1 MAPILQSENTIY
13 SPPFMGGVKG
23 VGLFMLMKRVFCLLL
38 VLCTSCPLIWSKGY
52 QAQRLVGEVFNTSY
66 HIIYEGNGEDWHDSI
81 RVLFREFDGSLSM
94 FNDTSILS
102 RMNRNDQTVR
112 ANAYV
117 QTVVRKAQEISA
129 NTNGAFDIT
138 VAPLVNLWGF
148 GFKNSDKV
156 TAEAVDSIRKFVGY
170 RKICLDADGRLSK
183 ADSRTQLDAS
193 SIAKGYMCDVIGTW
207 LKGKGVTNYMV
218 EIGGEV
224 SLLGTNPEG
233 KEWGVGINV
242 PEEDALQ
249 RVNGIMNV
257 IHLSSGG
264 VATSGNYRNFYYRD
278 GKRYAHTIDPRTGYP
293 VQQDIL
299 SSTVIAPDCLTAD
312 AYATAFMVMGYKK
325 AMEVLAK
332 NPTITAYFVL
342 DEAHTDPPPCPSHKR
357 RGVVTTIPAKKCIVI
372 NDN

>member
-1 MAPILQSENTIY
+1 
-13 SPPFMGGVKG
+13 
-23 VGLFMLMKRVFCLLL
+23 MKRVFCLLL

-156 TAEAVDSIRKFVGY
+156 TA
-170 RKICLDADGRLSK
+170 
-183 ADSRTQLDAS
+183 
-193 SIAKGYMCDVIGTW
+193 
-207 LKGKGVTNYMV
+207 
-218 EIGGEV
+218 
-224 SLLGTNPEG
+224 
-233 KEWGVGINV
+233 
-242 PEEDALQ
+242 
-249 RVNGIMNV
+249 
-257 IHLSSGG
+257 
-264 VATSGNYRNFYYRD
+264 
-278 GKRYAHTIDPRTGYP
+278 TIW
-293 VQQDIL
+293 
-299 SSTVIAPDCLTAD
+299 
-312 AYATAFMVMGYKK
+312 
-325 AMEVLAK
+325 
-332 NPTITAYFVL
+332 
-342 DEAHTDPPPCPSHKR
+342 
-357 RGVVTTIPAKKCIVI
+357 
-372 NDN
+372 

>member
-1 MAPILQSENTIY
+1 
-13 SPPFMGGVKG
+13 
-23 VGLFMLMKRVFCLLL
+23 MLMKRVFCLLL

-156 TAEAVDSIRKFVGY
+156 TAEAVDSIRQFVGY
-170 RKICLDADGRLSK
+170 RKICLYADGQLSK
-183 ADSRTQLDAS
+183 ADPRTQLDAS
-193 SIAKGYMCDVIGTW
+193 SIAKGYMCDVIGSW
-207 LKGKGVTNYMV
+207 FRGKGVNNYMV
-218 EIGGEV
+218 EIGGEIA
-224 SLLGTNPEG
+224 LLGTNPDG

-249 RVNGIMNV
+249 RVNGIMKV
-257 IHLSSGG
+257 IRMSSGG

-293 VQQDIL
+293 VQQDII

-312 AYATAFMVMGYKK
+312 AYATAFMVMGYEK

-332 NPTITAYFVL
+332 NPTITAYFVFD
-342 DEAHTDPPPCPSHKR
+342 DEDHEGEYRVVCNNSLIGKTGKR
-357 RGVVTTIPAKKCIVI
+357 
-372 NDN
+372 

>member
-1 MAPILQSENTIY
+1 M
-13 SPPFMGGVKG
+13 
-23 VGLFMLMKRVFCLLL
+23 LFMKRVFCLLL

-129 NTNGAFDIT
+129 NTKGAFDIT
-138 VAPLVNLWGF
+138 IAPLVNLWGF

-156 TAEAVDSIRKFVGY
+156 TAEAVDSIRQFVGY
-170 RKICLDADGRLSK
+170 RKICLDADGQLSK
-183 ADSRTQLDAS
+183 ADPRTQLDAS
-193 SIAKGYMCDVIGTW
+193 SIAKGYMCDIVGDW
-207 LKGKGVTNYMV
+207 LKGKGIENYMV

-224 SLLGTNPEG
+224 ALLGYNPNG
-233 KEWGVGINV
+233 VGWGVGINV
-242 PEEDALQ
+242 PHEDALQ
-249 RVNGIMNV
+249 RVNGILNTFR
-257 IHLSSGG
+257 LTSGG

-312 AYATAFMVMGYKK
+312 AYATAFMVMGLEKAKK
-325 AMEVLAK
+325 VLDK
-332 NPTITAYFVL
+332 DSSLKAYFIVA
-342 DEAHTDPPPCPSHKR
+342 DENSKDGYK
-357 RGVVTTIPAKKCIVI
+357 VVNLTGHSL
-372 NDN
+372 

>member
-1 MAPILQSENTIY
+1 MSVRICLAKSEDRK
-13 SPPFMGGVKG
+13 VKN
-23 VGLFMLMKRVFCLLL
+23 VFCQLL
-38 VLCTSCPLIWSKGY
+38 VLCGSFLSVYGKGY

-66 HIIYEGNGEDWHDSI
+66 HIIYEDKGENWHDSI

-102 RMNRNDQTVR
+102 RMNRNDRNVK

-117 QTVVRKAQEISA
+117 QTVVRKAQEVSA
-129 NTNGAFDIT
+129 CTDGAFDIT

-156 TAEAVDSIRKFVGY
+156 TDKAVDSIRSFVGY
-170 RKICLDADGRLSK
+170 QKIYLDAEGQLRK
-183 ADSRTQLDAS
+183 ADPRIQLDAS
-193 SIAKGYMCDVIGTW
+193 SIAKGYMCDIVGDW
-207 LKGKGVTNYMV
+207 LKGKGIENYMV

-224 SLLGTNPEG
+224 TLLGSNPTG
-233 KEWGVGINV
+233 VEWGVGINV
-242 PEEDALQ
+242 PQEDALQ
-249 RVNGIMNV
+249 RVNGILNT
-257 IHLSSGG
+257 LRLTSGG

-312 AYATAFMVMGYKK
+312 AYATAFMVMGLEK
-325 AMEVLAK
+325 AMDVLAK
-332 NPTITAYFVL
+332 NSSLKAYFIVA
-342 DEAHTDPPPCPSHKR
+342 DENSRDGYK
-357 RGVVTTIPAKKCIVI
+357 VVNLTGHSL
-372 NDN
+372 